1 MIKIEVLRDGDR
13 IVSISSKGHAG
24 YAERGEDLVCAGVS
38 TVLFGLMNALDELSK
53 QITLEKKKNSL
64 YIRSDIDD
72 QAINAY
78 LRCGYIQLK
87 TIEEVYPE
95 YIQIEERSSK

>member
-38 TVLFGLMNALDELSK
+38 TVLFGLMNALAELSK
-53 QITLEKKKNSL
+53 QSTLEKKKNSL

>member
-13 IVSISSKGHAG
+13 IVSLRCKGHAG
-24 YAERGEDLVCAGVS
+24 YGEPGKDLICAGVS
-38 TVLFGLMNALDELSK
+38 TVLFGLMNALDELSN

-64 YIRSDIDD
+64 YIHSDIDD
-72 QAINAY
+72 QTINAY

-87 TIEEVYPE
+87 TIGDAYPE
-95 YIQIEERSSK
+95 YIQMEERSSK